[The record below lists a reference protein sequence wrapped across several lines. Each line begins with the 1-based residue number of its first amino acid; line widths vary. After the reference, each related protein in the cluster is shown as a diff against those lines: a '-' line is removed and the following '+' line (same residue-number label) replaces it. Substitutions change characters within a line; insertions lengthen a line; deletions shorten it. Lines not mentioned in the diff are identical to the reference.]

1 MNLLADVCV
10 KVDLVLRQVRQYLG
24 RYIVAH
30 YNRIADFA
38 LQLDVLVVQA
48 LRDLL
53 KRIRSVVL
61 VVFALVC
68 LLDNGQVDSRYFRL
82 DELEFRVELG
92 HDVNSALVQVYP
104 VLRIVVL
111 RGHYLLRVLDYVFK
125 IHLAGERDP
134 F

>member
-1 MNLLADVCV
+1 M
-10 KVDLVLRQVRQYLG
+10 
-24 RYIVAH
+24 
-30 YNRIADFA
+30 
-38 LQLDVLVVQA
+38 LVVQA

-68 LLDNGQVDSRYFRL
+68 LLDDSQVNSGYLCL
-82 DELEFRVELG
+82 DELELRVELG
-92 HDVNSALVQVYP
+92 HDVNPALVQVYP

-125 IHLAGERDP
+125 IHLAVERDP
-134 F
+134 L